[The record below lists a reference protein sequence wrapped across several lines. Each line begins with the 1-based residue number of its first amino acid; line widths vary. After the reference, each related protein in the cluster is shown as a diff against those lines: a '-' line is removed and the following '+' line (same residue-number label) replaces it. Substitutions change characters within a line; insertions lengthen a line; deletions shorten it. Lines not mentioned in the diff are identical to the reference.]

1 MNSAVK
7 IVRVCIG
14 GGNFTGRKRRILSS
28 RTTIACCVMERR
40 FLSASRF
47 NHSCT
52 SRGISFI
59 NRPGITN
66 LRYHFAIIILSS
78 YHYVNLSK
86 ISFVLLIGN
95 YLIQILSRFLR
106 WRLIWISQG
115 SHGHNPDMFWN
126 AQNLLGLIFIK
137 SPNPT
142 RSQT

>member
-78 YHYVNLSK
+78 YHYCQFDLKFIHTSHSK
-86 ISFVLLIGN
+86 LFDPGSFSIFARVVDLN
-95 YLIQILSRFLR
+95 TPKESWPQP
-106 WRLIWISQG
+106 
-115 SHGHNPDMFWN
+115 SHTLECPE
-126 AQNLLGLIFIK
+126 
-137 SPNPT
+137 SPSSHPL
-142 RSQT
+142 